1 MAEETIVDH
10 KTLSPLVEE
19 STGGGF
25 FVLLDPRDFHY
36 IGNLLQ
42 FL

>member
-1 MAEETIVDH
+1 MP
-10 KTLSPLVEE
+10 SPLVGYLI
-19 STGGGF
+19 SGDF
-25 FVLLDPRDFHY
+25 YVILDLRYFHY

>member
-1 MAEETIVDH
+1 MP
-10 KTLSPLVEE
+10 SPLVEK
-19 STGGGF
+19 SIGGEF
-25 FVLLDPRDFHY
+25 YVILDLRYFHY